1 MTTKKLSIDQL
12 VKLTMRLAQARIRQP
27 QTHKHEAMQQAI
39 LAACQHLSH
48 EASYRSDITELVRL
62 STLAAAS
69 QPIETSALASNNT
82 SLTS

>member
-12 VKLTMRLAQARIRQP
+12 VKLTMRTAQARIRQP
-27 QTHKHEAMQQAI
+27 QAHKHEAMQQAI

-48 EASYRSDITELVRL
+48 EASYRSDIAELVRL
-62 STLAAAS
+62 STLAASS
-69 QPIETSALASNNT
+69 QPIETGALASNTT